1 MREHVEES
9 WTASVGNAVV
19 AAIGRG
25 ILWCFK
31 RIAKSP
37 MNSVGLAVLGL
48 GVVLGSA
55 NALWM
60 QPGKHPSPLFME
72 TAAIAEANDPT
83 PQKTVQIT
91 PGQIKTPDVVSSLP
105 SPAARNDVKPTVVT
119 PKVPVIGNKDVAEMQ
134 NKLAALGMFSGKVD
148 GYYGPATANAIRAF
162 ESANGLPPKGALT
175 QEVLRSISSTTVPAK
190 VKSATPSRVVMPA
203 PALKRRAA
211 NTAKPQA
218 VAVIPA
224 VKMTPVSAPTQT
236 APKKLD
242 PIEKIALTATPKVQT
257 QPVVSRNSA
266 PVADTELVKTVQ
278 TGLVRLGFLNT
289 EITGKFDAS
298 TARAIRE
305 FENYNNYKR
314 TGEMSPELIDM
325 LGAANAFN

>member
-1 MREHVEES
+1 MKEHIEES

-19 AAIGRG
+19 AAIGLG
-25 ILWCFK
+25 IMWCSK

-72 TAAIAEANDPT
+72 TAAIAEANDPIPQEIVPVT
-83 PQKTVQIT
+83 PVQI
-91 PGQIKTPDVVSSLP
+91 KKPDVVSSLP
-105 SPAARNDVKPTVVT
+105 APVVRNVDKPETIT
-119 PKVPVIGNKDVAEMQ
+119 PKAPQIGNKDVAVMQ
-134 NKLAALGMFSGKVD
+134 TKLTALGMFSGKVD

-162 ESANGLPPKGALT
+162 EAANGLPPKGALT
-175 QEVLRSISSTTVPAK
+175 AEVLNAISSATVAIK
-190 VKSATPSRVVMPA
+190 VKPTTPSRVVMPA
-203 PALKRRAA
+203 PALKRRIERKAQ
-211 NTAKPQA
+211 PQA
-218 VAVIPA
+218 VAVVPA
-224 VKMTPVSAPTQT
+224 VKIAPMSAPTQA

-257 QPVVSRNSA
+257 QPAETRNSA
-266 PVADTELVKTVQ
+266 IVADAELVKTVQ